1 MRASLIKYA
10 KRYDVI
16 FVVLGTAFSSGMIYL
31 KDWPGWALLI
41 VMVLREFLGYMA
53 LLSKERDDA

>member
-1 MRASLIKYA
+1 MRDSLRRYA
-10 KRYDVI
+10 KRYDVL
-16 FVVLGTAFSSGMIYL
+16 FVVFGTALTSGMIYL

-41 VMVLREFLGYMA
+41 VMVLREFFGYMA